1 VSDHSRARQVGRAGR
16 PLNLELIVSRWGFA
30 ARRLAILPVQV
41 FVMVTLIFFVIH
53 VLPGSPIFK
62 QLGIFHTQA
71 QAQQLTQQLGL
82 NRSLPH
88 QYASFLS
95 GLIKGDLGTSFT
107 TSNAVTQDLRD
118 VFPATLELAIAALS
132 IGLLLGGTF
141 GIISGLKAR
150 GPLGQASSA
159 YRLVAGAI
167 PEFWLGLILVYLFV
181 TILGV
186 LPGPT
191 GQLPADAQPPSRV
204 TGMTVIDS
212 LIAGNWSEFRS
223 ALELLL
229 LPALVLGFSI
239 GGPIARQLR
248 ILIAD
253 SRQSDY
259 VQYAQMAGLRR
270 RTIIGYVVHSALV
283 PLTTLIAVLT
293 VIVMSQSVAVEVVF
307 SWGGLGQYTVQAV
320 ANSDYVAVQGVV
332 LVTCTFVLLVYL
344 VTDVVQAALDPRVA
358 LAHGTTPNDKAPPG
372 WMKRRWV
379 PRSRSAP
386 YGLGSGSG

>member
-1 VSDHSRARQVGRAGR
+1 
-16 PLNLELIVSRWGFA
+16 VSRWGFA
-30 ARRLAILPVQV
+30 VRRLAILPVQV
-41 FVMVTLIFFVIH
+41 FVMVTLIFFTIH

-71 QAQQLTQQLGL
+71 QAAQLTQQLGL
-82 NRSLPH
+82 NRPLPD

-95 GLIKGDLGTSFT
+95 GLVRGDLGTSFT
-107 TSNAVTQDLRD
+107 TSNTVTQDLRD

-141 GIISGLKAR
+141 GIISGLKTR
-150 GPLGQASSA
+150 GPLGQASSG

-181 TILGV
+181 TALGI

-191 GQLPADAQPPSRV
+191 GQLPADAQPPPRV
-204 TGMTVIDS
+204 TGMTVVDS
-212 LIAGNWSEFRS
+212 LIAGNWGEFRS

-248 ILIAD
+248 ILIAE

-270 RTIIGYVVHSALV
+270 TTIIRYVIHSSLV

-307 SWGGLGQYTVQAV
+307 SWGGIGQYTVQAV

-332 LVTCTFVLLVYL
+332 LITCTFVLLVYL
-344 VTDVVQAALDPRVA
+344 VTDVIQAALDPRVA
-358 LAHGTTPNDKAPPG
+358 LAHGAATNHS
-372 WMKRRWV
+372 
-379 PRSRSAP
+379 RSRGLIGRMTRVPQSRAAR
-386 YGLGSGSG
+386 YGGSGSG

>member
-1 VSDHSRARQVGRAGR
+1 V
-16 PLNLELIVSRWGFA
+16 EFIVSRWGFA
-30 ARRLAILPVQV
+30 IRRLAILPVQV
-41 FVMVTLIFFVIH
+41 FVMVTLIFFTIH

-71 QAQQLTQQLGL
+71 QADQLTQQLGL
-82 NRSLPH
+82 NRPLPD

-95 GLIKGDLGTSFT
+95 GLVRGDLGTSFT
-107 TSNAVTQDLRD
+107 TSNTVTQDLRD

-141 GIISGLKAR
+141 GIISGLKTR
-150 GPLGQASSA
+150 GPLGQASSG

-167 PEFWLGLILVYLFV
+167 PEFWLGLILVYLLV
-181 TILGV
+181 TVLGI

-191 GQLPADAQPPSRV
+191 GQLPADAQPPPRE
-204 TGMTVIDS
+204 TGMTVVDS
-212 LIAGNWSEFRS
+212 LIAGNWGEFRS

-248 ILIAD
+248 ILIAE

-270 RTIIGYVVHSALV
+270 TTIIRYVIHSSLV

-307 SWGGLGQYTVQAV
+307 SWGGIGQYTVQAV

-332 LVTCTFVLLVYL
+332 LITCTFVLLVYL
-344 VTDVVQAALDPRVA
+344 VTDVIQAAIDPRVA
-358 LAHGTTPNDKAPPG
+358 LVHGAATDDG
-372 WMKRRWV
+372 
-379 PRSRSAP
+379 RSRGLIGRMRRVPQSRVAR
-386 YGLGSGSG
+386 YGGSGSG